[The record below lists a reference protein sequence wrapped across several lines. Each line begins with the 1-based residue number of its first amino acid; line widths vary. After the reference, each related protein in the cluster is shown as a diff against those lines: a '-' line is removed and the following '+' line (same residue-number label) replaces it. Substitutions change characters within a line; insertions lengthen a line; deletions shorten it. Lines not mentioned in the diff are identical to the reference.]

1 MATGATTQFF
11 RFSLLFFLLEMRL
24 SSSIF
29 IRCTSMSV
37 FHSTSPSEPTNFGE
51 ISFLSKKK
59 PPTGRWD
66 STRQSSFFLF
76 RNKKKQDDFTEFYW
90 VYYRFRFRFWRPSTL
105 PLRADDVASKNRNFF
120 WIFLSVKPS
129 QTWLNP
135 MKTP

>member
-24 SSSIF
+24 TSSIF

-51 ISFLSKKK
+51 ISFLSKK
-59 PPTGRWD
+59 TSNGEVGFD
-66 STRQSSFFLF
+66 STVEFFLF